1 MSVIYLQSVMVSI
14 RDINPERL
22 TSFEEFR
29 DVLYILLNAIEDL
42 QVQKRDL
49 EDRNRVLSDENA
61 RLKGGNGRPGIK
73 PSKKPGDIS
82 SHGREQGKAIKN
94 QGKDKPAQDRSIA
107 IDREI
112 KIEMDVSQLPAD
124 AVFKGYDQYIQQD
137 LVIERYNKRFLIAIF
152 YSPSEGKSYRAAFPE
167 GVCKEHFGAGI
178 SSLVNILH
186 HYGNVT
192 ESKLCGLLE
201 GFGVQISSGSVSN
214 LLKAGHQWAVSEQSD
229 ILQAGLKDTAPKQ
242 MDCTGNRERGVNKVT
257 HIITSPVFSVFYT
270 LDSKSRIDCLR
281 ALQGN
286 PGKSLQLQW
295 HRDMEELW
303 QTSGVKKGDCRT
315 VMALLK
321 EKGMEVLNRS
331 TFEELL
337 KNGAPDVYKK
347 DRIVHILV
355 ESMAL
360 NYYKTQGSF
369 APLKVLLSDDAP
381 EYGKIAD
388 YHALCWVHDAR
399 YYNKLAPGAEVLV
412 NILNTFKTQYWD
424 FYQELLDYKDQAP
437 TQQQASK
444 GEIITRFD
452 QLFSTPTRYGA
463 LDKCLERTR
472 ANKEKLLRVL
482 DFPDLPLHNNA
493 AELAARRVVRKRD
506 VSLHT
511 MTQWGTELR
520 DAFLSII
527 ETAQKL
533 GISAYDY
540 ISDRVTQQYNM
551 TSLAEIIKAK
561 ITPTF

>member
-1 MSVIYLQSVMVSI
+1 MGSV

-22 TSFEEFR
+22 TSLKEFQ
-29 DVLYILLNAIEDL
+29 DALYILLNVVEDQQGQIREL
-42 QVQKRDL
+42 TYQNQLLR
-49 EDRNRVLSDENA
+49 DENN
-61 RLKGGNGRPGIK
+61 RLKGGNGRPDIK

-82 SHGREQGKAIKN
+82 SQGKEHGKVIKD
-94 QGKDKPAQDRSIA
+94 QGENKPIEDRSIE
-107 IDREI
+107 IDQEI
-112 KIEMDVSQLPAD
+112 KIDMDRSLLPAD
-124 AVFKGYDQYIQQD
+124 AVFKGFDKYIQQD
-137 LVIERYNKRFLIAIF
+137 LIIERNNKQFLLAVY

-167 GVCKEHFGAGI
+167 GMCKGHFGAGI
-178 SSLVNILH
+178 SSLINILH

-192 ESKLCGLLE
+192 ESKLCGLLD

-214 LLKAGHQWAVSEQSD
+214 LLKDGHLWAVSEQSE
-229 ILQAGLKDTAPKQ
+229 ILQAGLKNTAPKQ
-242 MDCTGNRERGVNKVT
+242 MDCTGNREHGVNKVT
-257 HIITSPVFSVFYT
+257 HIITSPVFSIFYT

-286 PGKSLQLQW
+286 PDKGLQLRW
-295 HRDMEELW
+295 HEGIEDLW
-303 QTSGVKKGDCRT
+303 QVSGVKKSDCDT

-321 EKGMEVLNRS
+321 EKGIEVLS
-331 TFEELL
+331 ISELEELL
-337 KNGAPDVYKK
+337 KTRAADIYKK
-347 DRIVHILV
+347 GRIVHILV

-360 NYYKTQGSF
+360 NYYKGQDSF
-369 APLKVLLSDDAP
+369 PPLKVLLSDDAP

-388 YHALCWVHDAR
+388 YHALCWIHDAR
-399 YYNKLAPGAEVLV
+399 YYNKLAPGAEVLA
-412 NILNTFKTQYWD
+412 NILNTFKAQYWD
-424 FYQELLDYKDQAP
+424 FYQMLLDYKCLTR

-444 GEIITRFD
+444 KEIITRFD
-452 QLFSTPTRYGA
+452 QLFSTSTRYGA

-511 MTQWGTELR
+511 MTKWGTELR

-533 GISAYDY
+533 GISAYQY
-540 ISDRVTQQYNM
+540 IHDRVTLEYNM
-551 TSLAEIIKAK
+551 TSLAES
-561 ITPTF
+561 ITSKSSLTF